1 MAAQTIALKAQIAAP
16 DVQLGEFGK
25 QEKRRLDAQPE
36 NHARRPDFRD
46 SFEAPTRNLKA
57 SKYLRTNGR
66 V

>member
-46 SFEAPTRNLKA
+46 SFEAPH
-57 SKYLRTNGR
+57 SKPKSKQ
-66 V
+66 VP

>member
-1 MAAQTIALKAQIAAP
+1 LIRIAAP
-16 DVQLGEFGK
+16 EALQV